1 MGANAVIS
9 RVDVLAW
16 SYRAI
21 LFIVLGDSDYWYSEE
36 RTHL

>member
-1 MGANAVIS
+1 MGADAVIS
-9 RVDVLAW
+9 RVDGLAW

-36 RTHL
+36 RTYL